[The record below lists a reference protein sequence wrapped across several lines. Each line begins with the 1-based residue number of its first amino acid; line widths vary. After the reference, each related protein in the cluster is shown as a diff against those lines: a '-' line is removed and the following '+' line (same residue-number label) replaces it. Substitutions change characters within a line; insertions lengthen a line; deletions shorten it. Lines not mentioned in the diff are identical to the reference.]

1 MKKLLVTF
9 CTILSLSAFAQTDTL
24 TLEKITREFFP
35 HQTIELKTNEGRVV
49 PEMKA
54 GDKVVFQYSKQSA
67 ENPMVSDDEMFES
80 VLFEAN
86 AEWNSFEYR
95 KKMALS
101 KATYQLGCFCV
112 ERGYFE
118 IKKGYIKGK
127 KLRNG
132 NYFIEANVTFTF
144 KNGQSKSIKFKGE
157 FKAVHAG

>member
-1 MKKLLVTF
+1 MKKLLVMFGTL
-9 CTILSLSAFAQTDTL
+9 LSLSALAQTDKL
-24 TLEKITREFFP
+24 NPEKITREFFL
-35 HQTIELKTNEGRVV
+35 QKTIELKGNEGTVF

-86 AEWNSFEYR
+86 AEWNSFEFR
-95 KKMALS
+95 KKMVLS

-118 IKKGYIKGK
+118 IKSGYIKGK

-132 NYFIEANVTFTF
+132 NYFIEANVAFTF

-157 FKAVHAG
+157 FKVVHAG

>member
-1 MKKLLVTF
+1 MKKLFVTF
-9 CTILSLSAFAQTDTL
+9 CTILSLNAFAQTDTL
-24 TLEKITREFFP
+24 TPEKITREFFL

-54 GDKVVFQYSKQSA
+54 GDKVVFQYSKQSS

-132 NYFIEANVTFTF
+132 TYLIEANVTFTF